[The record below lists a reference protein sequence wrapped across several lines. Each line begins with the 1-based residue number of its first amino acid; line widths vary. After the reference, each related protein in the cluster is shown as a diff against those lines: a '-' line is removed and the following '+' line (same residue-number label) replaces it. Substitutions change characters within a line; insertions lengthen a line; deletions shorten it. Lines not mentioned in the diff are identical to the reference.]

1 MRLVGSSRGARV
13 GVILDDSSATSS
25 RSASCFNL
33 LPEVGTS
40 AEVVKYGDISTV
52 LEVRREEGNC
62 LLSPA
67 CDGAPN
73 ESGDVNAIVDGSLE
87 APYGGG
93 EDAGAAPAFD
103 MRVSLCIPEL
113 EKGGSFVWTDGSVFE
128 RRIRW
133 SAPKYFTEEQAGCVA
148 GRVASRASLGEVSR
162 D

>member
-40 AEVVKYGDISTV
+40 AGVVKYGDISTV

-62 LLSPA
+62 LATPA
-67 CDGAPN
+67 CEGAPN
-73 ESGDVNAIVDGSLE
+73 ESGKVEKAIADGSLE
-87 APYGGG
+87 APYSGG

-103 MRVSLCIPEL
+103 MRVALSISEL
-113 EKGGSFVWTDGSVFE
+113 EKGGSFAWTDGSVFE
-128 RRIRW
+128 R
-133 SAPKYFTEEQAGCVA
+133 C
-148 GRVASRASLGEVSR
+148 SR
-162 D
+162 